1 MLSQCLH
8 RSWHFQY
15 KIFTLP
21 LVILIIIAFV
31 VTICYYGFEYSEH
44 IKNGI
49 RVKLLSAPF
58 HIDTRGGNENV
69 KYDKCWHLH
78 FKCHPFLKRVW
89 RDRLSRYSNTEEMN
103 SSSHLDEAD
112 SYIITRQSAVKV
124 SQRGKRNITRYV
136 KHSAMFTIVSQSEKI
151 GKR

>member
-21 LVILIIIAFV
+21 FIILIIITFV

-44 IKNGI
+44 IQHGF
-49 RVKLLSAPF
+49 RMLKLVRTPF
-58 HIDTRGGNENV
+58 LILILEEKKKV

-78 FKCHPFLKRVW
+78 LKCHPFLKR
-89 RDRLSRYSNTEEMN
+89 D
-103 SSSHLDEAD
+103 
-112 SYIITRQSAVKV
+112 
-124 SQRGKRNITRYV
+124 
-136 KHSAMFTIVSQSEKI
+136 
-151 GKR
+151 